1 MKILERILDD
11 LDNFKLDVVHIVLA
25 FLTGL
30 MFIFMLTMFMTS
42 YDSEIKRYGERA
54 AIYKEIAEHLRDRN
68 HNELWEEL
76 KVVE

>member
-1 MKILERILDD
+1 MKIIERILDD

-30 MFIFMLTMFMTS
+30 MFIFMLTMFTTS

-54 AIYKEIAEHLRDRN
+54 AIYKEIAEHLRDHN
-68 HNELWEEL
+68 HNELWEEIRF
-76 KVVE
+76 VE

>member
-1 MKILERILDD
+1 MKIIERIVDD
-11 LDNFKLDVVHIVLA
+11 LENFKLDVVHIVLA

-30 MFIFMLTMFMTS
+30 MFIFMLTMFTTS

-68 HNELWEEL
+68 QDKLWQELEI
-76 KVVE
+76 VE